1 MNLRQMEV
9 FRAVMLTGG
18 VGSAAQLLHVS
29 QPAVSK
35 VLAQSQ
41 RSLGFPLFAR
51 VKGRL
56 VPTPEGQAL
65 HAEIEALW
73 RGVERV
79 RDVSRTLASPRSG
92 NLTLGVSASLAPY
105 LVPRA
110 LALLADRFPGLQTR
124 MEILVT
130 PSLTE
135 ALLDQS
141 ADLGVALL
149 PNEHPNLVR
158 VRTYE
163 CGFAVVAP
171 PGHKLMKKRLVAPA
185 DLIGERVIGS
195 PPDTPYGQALLR
207 AYGREAASI
216 DVRFQVRSATSA
228 CWQARAGAGV
238 AVVDRTAIAGPT
250 FSRLGIR
257 PFQTR
262 ERLPV
267 ALLRNRYRP
276 PSLVQEA
283 FCEVF
288 ESVWKQEMAD

>member
-1 MNLRQMEV
+1 
-9 FRAVMLTGG
+9 
-18 VGSAAQLLHVS
+18 
-29 QPAVSK
+29 
-35 VLAQSQ
+35 
-41 RSLGFPLFAR
+41 
-51 VKGRL
+51 
-56 VPTPEGQAL
+56 
-65 HAEIEALW
+65 
-73 RGVERV
+73 
-79 RDVSRTLASPRSG
+79 
-92 NLTLGVSASLAPY
+92 
-105 LVPRA
+105 
-110 LALLADRFPGLQTR
+110 
-124 MEILVT
+124 
-130 PSLTE
+130 
-135 ALLDQS
+135 
-141 ADLGVALL
+141 
-149 PNEHPNLVR
+149 
-158 VRTYE
+158 
-163 CGFAVVAP
+163 
-171 PGHKLMKKRLVAPA
+171 MKKRLVAPA